1 MNIRICIRSAA
12 LAAVAGTLSL
22 ACDGTGGTDQGAA
35 STEPVGASVPSTLLA
50 SVQASNGETVEF
62 RENGAGN
69 LAIVD
74 TFRYG
79 ATAHLMTPDLAKLMP
94 SQVFSKLSNNAAL
107 PQALV
112 DAETRFN
119 EVGRNWVATATVAPP
134 AAAAPANAP
143 AFYDFNAWFR
153 QNFCTSPNTVFCEG
167 VARGQIIGPGFVGTV
182 FTVTGGLDITATGP
196 ATLEMFQTNGT
207 TNTVIQSATVNPDFA
222 VSLTQWTA
230 PPSRKFGF
238 ITGAP
243 GNAEED
249 LSELNFVPTVV
260 GTQIAGNAMSFS
272 GNYWFAAQDVE
283 VGLGGIPG
291 IGVADFLDITG
302 VTNGSFNDPL
312 VFLQCNTLG
321 NGHTPLQVLAK
332 STFPTWV
339 AESAVEN
346 NYVQQGCF

>member
-12 LAAVAGTLSL
+12 FAAVAGTFSV
-22 ACDGTGGTDQGAA
+22 ACGVTDGAGQGG
-35 STEPVGASVPSTLLA
+35 SPTEPEGAPVPSTLLA
-50 SVQASNGETVEF
+50 SVQTGNGETVEF
-62 RENGAGN
+62 REAGPGN
-69 LAIVD
+69 LSVVD

-79 ATAHLMTPDLAKLMP
+79 AAEHLITADMAKLMP
-94 SQVFSKLSNNAAL
+94 SQVFSKLSNNAAA
-107 PQALV
+107 PQALL

-119 EVGRNWVATATVAPP
+119 DVGRNWAATASVSAPGE
-134 AAAAPANAP
+134 APASAP
-143 AFYDFNAWFR
+143 AFYDFNAWFA
-153 QNFCTSPNTVFCEG
+153 QNFCTSPNTVFCRG
-167 VARGQIIGPGFVGTV
+167 VARGQIIGPSFVGTV

-196 ATLEMFQTNGT
+196 ATLEMFQNNGS
-207 TNTVIQSATVNPDFA
+207 TNTVVQSATVNPDFA
-222 VSLTQWTA
+222 VSLTLWTA

-249 LSELNFVPTVV
+249 LAELNFVPTVV
-260 GTQIAGNAMSFS
+260 GTQIALNAMSFS
-272 GNYWFAAQDVE
+272 GNYWFAAQTVE

-291 IGVADFLDITG
+291 IGVDDFLDFAG

-321 NGHTPLQVLAK
+321 NGHTPLRVLAK

-346 NYVQQGCF
+346 NFVQQGCF